1 MKWLV
6 RFGSGLIVLAILG
19 FAALQVFPRQ
29 IAEAAFN
36 RAIERNIGL
45 DATAGLSDGLHVF
58 LCGTG
63 APLPSRDRAEAC
75 MAVLAGERLFL
86 VDIGAGGMRTLGAMG
101 VPAENIEAV
110 YLTHL
115 HSDHINGLG
124 EAFLLN
130 WVSGE
135 GRDAPLPV
143 IGPVGTGE
151 VVEGFNAAY
160 RIDGTY
166 RTAHHGGDIA
176 NPAGFGGQAE
186 EITLPAGPGARAVI
200 VEEGD
205 LRITVMS
212 VAHAP
217 VEPAFG
223 YRIDYKDRSVSI
235 SGDTLYSDNFTAV
248 SEGVDVMFHE
258 ALDPDMVSA
267 MGQAADA
274 RGMTSGAT
282 IMADILDYHA
292 SPEDAARSAETAGA
306 GTLVLYH
313 LVPPIPVRLVEPM
326 FLGDAPDMF
335 SGALILPNDG
345 FVVSLPAGSDR
356 VETFNLL
363 R

>member
-6 RFGSGLIVLAILG
+6 RVGIGLIVLAVLV
-19 FAALQVFPRQ
+19 FAALQMFPRQ

-36 RAIERNIGL
+36 RAVEATAGR
-45 DATAGLSDGLHVF
+45 DATADLPDGLHVF

-75 MAVLAGERLFL
+75 MAVLAGDRLFL
-86 VDIGAGGMRTLGAMG
+86 VDVGAGGMRTLGLMG
-101 VPAENIEAV
+101 VPAARIEAI

-115 HSDHINGLG
+115 HSDHINGIG
-124 EAFLLN
+124 EALLLN
-130 WVSGE
+130 WVSGD
-135 GRDAPLPV
+135 GRDAPLPI
-143 IGPVGTGE
+143 IGPVGTNE
-151 VVEGFNAAY
+151 VVAGFNAAY

-166 RTAHHGGDIA
+166 RTAHHGPEIA

-186 EITLPAGPGARAVI
+186 EITLPAGPGARAV
-200 VEEGD
+200 VLEEGD

-235 SGDTLYSDNFTAV
+235 SGDTLYSENFTSV

-258 ALDPDMVSA
+258 ALDPEMVGA
-267 MGQAADA
+267 IGRAAEA
-274 RGMTSGAT
+274 QGMLSGAA
-282 IMADILDYHA
+282 IMEDILDYHA
-292 SPEDAARSAETAGA
+292 SPEDAARSAEAAGA
-306 GTLVLYH
+306 GKLVLYH
-313 LVPPIPVRLVEPM
+313 LVPPVPARFLEPM
-326 FLGDAPDMF
+326 FLGDAPDLF
-335 SGALILPNDG
+335 SGDVIVAADG
-345 FVVSLPAGSDR
+345 LVVSLPAGSDDVDMR
-356 VETFNLL
+356 NLL